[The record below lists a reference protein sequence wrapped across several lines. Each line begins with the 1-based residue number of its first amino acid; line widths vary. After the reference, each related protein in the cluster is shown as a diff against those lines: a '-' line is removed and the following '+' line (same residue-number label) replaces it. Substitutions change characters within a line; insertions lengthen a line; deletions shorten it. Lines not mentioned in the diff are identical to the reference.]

1 MGLLVTTVAG
11 LILWIVLWTID
22 VGAFVAFMI
31 TISMIVLAVGA
42 RTLAAHMPGRRE

>member
-22 VGAFVAFMI
+22 VGAFDAFMI
-31 TISMIVLAVGA
+31 TIAMIFLALGA
-42 RTLAAHMPGRRE
+42 RTLAAYGPGRGE